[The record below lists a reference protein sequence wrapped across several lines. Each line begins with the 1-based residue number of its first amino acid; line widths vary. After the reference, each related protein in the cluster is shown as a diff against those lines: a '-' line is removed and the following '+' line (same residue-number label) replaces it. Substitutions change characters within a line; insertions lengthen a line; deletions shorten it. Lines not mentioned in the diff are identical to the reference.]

1 MGMMGSF
8 TLVTLPFVALYLAVR
23 RPIVDRIKY
32 MLLSVG
38 VVAAIFL
45 ISWLLNPALF
55 ESYLETL
62 QGSTSP
68 LFDKPGIWTPTPF
81 LIFGLLLNQKNG
93 GMTIPVILVS
103 LVYAGIVIGAS
114 WYIIKK
120 NQENPLRV
128 YSLTMFAIFMVMP
141 RLKPYYFIILA
152 LPLYFIFKDCSYK
165 IKILVLTVISLVPL
179 CVWYYSGAYLATPLS
194 TTIFAYIQ
202 TISLFLIFAIT
213 VALEYYRPVSTP
225 SSPS

>member
-1 MGMMGSF
+1 
-8 TLVTLPFVALYLAVR
+8 
-23 RPIVDRIKY
+23 
-32 MLLSVG
+32 
-38 VVAAIFL
+38 
-45 ISWLLNPALF
+45 
-55 ESYLETL
+55 
-62 QGSTSP
+62 
-68 LFDKPGIWTPTPF
+68 
-81 LIFGLLLNQKNG
+81 
-93 GMTIPVILVS
+93 MTIPMILVS
-103 LVYAGIVIGAS
+103 LVYAGLVIGAS

-179 CVWYYSGAYLATPLS
+179 CVWYYSEAYRATPLH
-194 TTIFAYIQ
+194 TTISAYIQ
-202 TISLFLIFAIT
+202 TISLFLIFAII
-213 VALEYYRPVSTP
+213 VALEYYRPVSSP